1 MKMYALRVMFPA
13 PAKNAAAGNLWM
25 LQCAIYCTG
34 TDTTAYPI
42 SRTITFASHR
52 PAYARCRCAATT
64 LTREKESIM
73 TPIVNLE
80 GKVGLITGIANEKS
94 ISTGVAEACAQAGA
108 TLIITY
114 QNEKTRAFI
123 EPVIHRLGVEDVHL
137 LDVTRPE
144 TMDAAFGAIEARH
157 GKLDFAIHSMAF
169 AKRDDLHGRVVDTSA
184 DGFALAMDVSTHSF
198 VRLAKK
204 AEPLLEKAGGGAL
217 VTMTYLG
224 SEKVIPNYGV
234 MGLCKAALEAATRYM
249 AAELGAKGIRVNAVS
264 PGPLMTRAASGIAG
278 FDGLMA
284 AAVERSPM
292 HALVTPEDIG
302 ALTAFLVSDAG
313 RLISGGVHFVD
324 AGYNIMA

>member
-1 MKMYALRVMFPA
+1 MK
-13 PAKNAAAGNLWM
+13 
-25 LQCAIYCTG
+25 
-34 TDTTAYPI
+34 
-42 SRTITFASHR
+42 
-52 PAYARCRCAATT
+52 
-64 LTREKESIM
+64 
-73 TPIVNLE
+73 PIVNLE

-94 ISTGVAEACAQAGA
+94 ISTGVAEACVEAGA
-108 TLIITY
+108 TIVISY

-123 EPVIHRLGVEDVHL
+123 EPVINRLGVKDVYL
-137 LDVTRPE
+137 MDVTQPE
-144 TMDAAFGAIEARH
+144 TLSSVGSAIAERF
-157 GKLDFAIHSMAF
+157 GKLDFAVHSMAF
-169 AKRDDLHGRVVDTSA
+169 AKRDDLHGRVVDTSP

-198 VRLAKK
+198 VRMARMV
-204 AEPLLEKAGGGAL
+204 EPLMEKAGGGSL
-217 VTMTYLG
+217 ITMTYLG

-234 MGLCKAALEAATRYM
+234 MGLCKAALEAATRYL
-249 AAELGAKGIRVNAVS
+249 AAELGSKRIRVNAVS

-313 RLISGGVHFVD
+313 RLVTGGVHYVD

>member
-1 MKMYALRVMFPA
+1 MTAPIIDLR
-13 PAKNAAAGNLWM
+13 
-25 LQCAIYCTG
+25 
-34 TDTTAYPI
+34 
-42 SRTITFASHR
+42 
-52 PAYARCRCAATT
+52 
-64 LTREKESIM
+64 
-73 TPIVNLE
+73 

-94 ISTGVAEACAQAGA
+94 ISTGVAEACVQGGA
-108 TLIITY
+108 KLIVTY
-114 QNEKTRAFI
+114 QNDRTRAFI
-123 EPVIHRLGVEDVHL
+123 EPVVHRLGVEDVLL
-137 LDVTRPE
+137 LDVTKPE
-144 TMDAAFGAIEARH
+144 SMDELFSTIDARH

-198 VRLAKK
+198 VRLARK
-204 AEPLLEKAGGGAL
+204 AEPLMHKAGGGAL

-234 MGLCKAALEAATRYM
+234 MGLCKAALEAATRYL
-249 AAELGAKGIRVNAVS
+249 AAELGDRGIRVNAVS

-284 AAVERSPM
+284 AAVDRSPM
-292 HALVTPEDIG
+292 HRLVTPEDVG

-313 RLISGGVHFVD
+313 RLITGGVHFVD

>member
-1 MKMYALRVMFPA
+1 MKPL
-13 PAKNAAAGNLWM
+13 
-25 LQCAIYCTG
+25 
-34 TDTTAYPI
+34 
-42 SRTITFASHR
+42 
-52 PAYARCRCAATT
+52 
-64 LTREKESIM
+64 
-73 TPIVNLE
+73 VNLE

-94 ISTGVAEACAQAGA
+94 ISTGVAEACAEAGA
-108 TLIITY
+108 TLVVTY
-114 QNEKTRAFI
+114 QNDKTRAFI
-123 EPVIHRLGVEDVHL
+123 EPVINRLGIKDAYL

-144 TMDAAFGAIEARH
+144 TLADVYSQIEKNH
-157 GKLDFAIHSMAF
+157 GKLDFAVHSMAF

-198 VRLAKK
+198 VRLAKMV
-204 AEPLLEKAGGGAL
+204 EPLMEKAGGGAL

-249 AAELGAKGIRVNAVS
+249 AFELGGKNIRVNAVS

-278 FDGLMA
+278 FDALMA
-284 AAVERSPM
+284 TAVERSPM

-313 RLISGGVHFVD
+313 RLVSGGVHFVD

>member
-1 MKMYALRVMFPA
+1 M
-13 PAKNAAAGNLWM
+13 N
-25 LQCAIYCTG
+25 
-34 TDTTAYPI
+34 
-42 SRTITFASHR
+42 
-52 PAYARCRCAATT
+52 
-64 LTREKESIM
+64 
-73 TPIVNLE
+73 PIVNLA

-94 ISTGVAEACAQAGA
+94 ISTGVAEACVEAGA
-108 TLIITY
+108 TLIVTY
-114 QNEKTRAFI
+114 QNDKTRAFI
-123 EPVIHRLGVEDVHL
+123 EPIINRLGVKDVFL
-137 LDVTRPE
+137 MDVTRPE
-144 TMDAAFGAIEARH
+144 TLAEVVARIDAAH

-184 DGFALAMDVSTHSF
+184 DGFAMAMDVSTHSF
-198 VRLAKK
+198 VRVAKMV
-204 AEPLLEKAGGGAL
+204 EPLMEKAGGGSL

-224 SEKVIPNYGV
+224 SEKVIANYGV

-249 AAELGAKGIRVNAVS
+249 AFELGSKNIRVNAVS

-292 HALVTPEDIG
+292 HSLVTPEDIG

-313 RLISGGVHFVD
+313 RLITGGIHFVD

>member
-1 MKMYALRVMFPA
+1 M
-13 PAKNAAAGNLWM
+13 N
-25 LQCAIYCTG
+25 
-34 TDTTAYPI
+34 
-42 SRTITFASHR
+42 
-52 PAYARCRCAATT
+52 
-64 LTREKESIM
+64 
-73 TPIVNLE
+73 PIVNLE

-94 ISTGVAEACAQAGA
+94 ISTGVAEACAEAGA
-108 TLIITY
+108 KLIITY

-123 EPVIHRLGVEDVHL
+123 EPVVSRLGVEDVYL
-137 LDVTRPE
+137 MDVTQPE
-144 TMDAAFGAIEARH
+144 TLEQVFSKIDERF
-157 GKLDFAIHSMAF
+157 GKLDFAVHSMAF
-169 AKRDDLHGRVVDTSA
+169 AKRDDLHGRVVDTSP
-184 DGFALAMDVSTHSF
+184 DGFAMAMDISTHSF
-198 VRLAKK
+198 VRMARH
-204 AEPLLEKAGGGAL
+204 AEPLMVKAGGGSL

-249 AAELGAKGIRVNAVS
+249 AAELGNRNIRVNAVS

-313 RLISGGVHFVD
+313 RLISGGIHFVD

>member
-1 MKMYALRVMFPA
+1 MP
-13 PAKNAAAGNLWM
+13 
-25 LQCAIYCTG
+25 
-34 TDTTAYPI
+34 PI
-42 SRTITFASHR
+42 ID
-52 PAYARCRCAATT
+52 
-64 LTREKESIM
+64 LT
-73 TPIVNLE
+73 

-108 TLIITY
+108 TLVVTY

-123 EPVIHRLGVEDVHL
+123 EPVIHRLGVKDVYL
-137 LDVTRPE
+137 MDVTRPE
-144 TMDAAFGAIEARH
+144 TLSQVFDQICATH
-157 GKLDFAIHSMAF
+157 GKLDFAVHSMAF
-169 AKRDDLHGRVVDTSA
+169 AKRDDLHGRVVDTSP
-184 DGFALAMDVSTHSF
+184 DGFAMAMDVSTHSF
-198 VRLAKK
+198 VRLARL
-204 AEPLLEKAGGGAL
+204 AEPLMEKAGGGSL

-249 AAELGAKGIRVNAVS
+249 AAELGVKNIRVNAVS

-278 FDGLMA
+278 FDALMA

-292 HALVTPEDIG
+292 HRLVTPEDIG

-313 RLISGGVHFVD
+313 RLVSGGVHFVD

>member
-1 MKMYALRVMFPA
+1 MTAPIIDLR
-13 PAKNAAAGNLWM
+13 
-25 LQCAIYCTG
+25 
-34 TDTTAYPI
+34 
-42 SRTITFASHR
+42 
-52 PAYARCRCAATT
+52 
-64 LTREKESIM
+64 
-73 TPIVNLE
+73 

-94 ISTGVAEACAQAGA
+94 ISTGVAEACVQGGA
-108 TLIITY
+108 KLIVTY
-114 QNEKTRAFI
+114 QNDRTRAFI
-123 EPVIHRLGVEDVHL
+123 EPVVHRLGVEDVLL
-137 LDVTRPE
+137 LDVTKPE
-144 TMDAAFGAIEARH
+144 SMDELFSTIEARH

-198 VRLAKK
+198 VRLARK
-204 AEPLLEKAGGGAL
+204 AEPLMHKAGGGAL

-234 MGLCKAALEAATRYM
+234 MGLCKAALEAATRYL
-249 AAELGAKGIRVNAVS
+249 AAELGDRGIRVNAVS

-284 AAVERSPM
+284 AAVDRSPM
-292 HALVTPEDIG
+292 HRLVTPEDVG

-313 RLISGGVHFVD
+313 RLITGGVHFVD

>member
-1 MKMYALRVMFPA
+1 
-13 PAKNAAAGNLWM
+13 
-25 LQCAIYCTG
+25 
-34 TDTTAYPI
+34 
-42 SRTITFASHR
+42 
-52 PAYARCRCAATT
+52 
-64 LTREKESIM
+64 M
-73 TPIVNLE
+73 TPIINLE
-80 GKVGLITGIANEKS
+80 GKGGLVTGIANEKS

-108 TLIITY
+108 RLIITY

-123 EPVIHRLGVEDVHL
+123 EPVINRLGVTDVFL
-137 LDVTRPE
+137 LDVTQPDTLDKAFAE
-144 TMDAAFGAIEARH
+144 IDARY
-157 GKLDFAIHSMAF
+157 GKLDFVLHSMAV

-198 VRLAKK
+198 VRLARK
-204 AEPLLEKAGGGAL
+204 AEPLMEKAGGGAL

-249 AAELGAKGIRVNAVS
+249 AAELGPKNIRVNAVS

-302 ALTAFLVSDAG
+302 ALTAFLFSDAG

>member
-1 MKMYALRVMFPA
+1 
-13 PAKNAAAGNLWM
+13 
-25 LQCAIYCTG
+25 
-34 TDTTAYPI
+34 
-42 SRTITFASHR
+42 
-52 PAYARCRCAATT
+52 
-64 LTREKESIM
+64 M
-73 TPIVNLE
+73 TPIINLQD
-80 GKVGLITGIANEKS
+80 KVGLITGIANEKS

-108 TLIITY
+108 KLIITY

-123 EPVIHRLGVEDVHL
+123 EPVIHRLGVEDVFL
-137 LDVTRPE
+137 LDVTKPE
-144 TMDAAFGAIEARH
+144 TMDTAYAQIEERH
-157 GKLDFAIHSMAF
+157 GKLDFAVHSMAF
-169 AKRDDLHGRVVDTSA
+169 AKRDDLHARVVDTSA
-184 DGFALAMDVSTHSF
+184 DGFALAMDISTHSF

-249 AAELGAKGIRVNAVS
+249 AAELGVKGIRVNAVS

-292 HALVTPEDIG
+292 HALATPEDIG

-313 RLISGGVHFVD
+313 RLVSGGVHFVD

>member
-1 MKMYALRVMFPA
+1 M
-13 PAKNAAAGNLWM
+13 N
-25 LQCAIYCTG
+25 
-34 TDTTAYPI
+34 
-42 SRTITFASHR
+42 
-52 PAYARCRCAATT
+52 
-64 LTREKESIM
+64 
-73 TPIVNLE
+73 PIVNLE

-94 ISTGVAEACAQAGA
+94 ISTGVAEACAEAGA
-108 TLIITY
+108 KLIITY

-123 EPVIHRLGVEDVHL
+123 EPVVNRLGVEDVYL
-137 LDVTRPE
+137 MDVTQPE
-144 TMDAAFGAIEARH
+144 TLEQVFSKIDERF
-157 GKLDFAIHSMAF
+157 GKLDFAVHSMAF
-169 AKRDDLHGRVVDTSA
+169 AKRDDLHGRVVDTSP
-184 DGFALAMDVSTHSF
+184 DGFAMAMDISTHSF
-198 VRLAKK
+198 VRMARH
-204 AEPLLEKAGGGAL
+204 AEPLMVKAGGGSL

-249 AAELGAKGIRVNAVS
+249 AAELGNRNIRVNAVS

-313 RLISGGVHFVD
+313 RLISGGIHFVD

>member
-1 MKMYALRVMFPA
+1 MKA
-13 PAKNAAAGNLWM
+13 
-25 LQCAIYCTG
+25 
-34 TDTTAYPI
+34 
-42 SRTITFASHR
+42 
-52 PAYARCRCAATT
+52 
-64 LTREKESIM
+64 
-73 TPIVNLE
+73 IVNLE

-94 ISTGVAEACAQAGA
+94 ISTGVAEACVDAGA
-108 TLIITY
+108 SVIITY
-114 QNEKTRAFI
+114 QNDKTRAFI
-123 EPVIHRLGVEDVHL
+123 EPIVHRLGVNNVLL

-144 TMDAAFGAIEARH
+144 TLTDVFAQIDAEYGR
-157 GKLDFAIHSMAF
+157 LDFAIHSMAF
-169 AKRDDLHGRVVDTSA
+169 AKRDDLHGRVVDTSP

-198 VRLAKK
+198 VRLARA
-204 AEPLLEKAGGGAL
+204 AEPLFEKAGGGSL
-217 VTMTYLG
+217 ITMTYLG

-234 MGLCKAALEAATRYM
+234 MGLCKAALEAATRYL
-249 AAELGAKGIRVNAVS
+249 AAELGTKGIRVNAVS

-313 RLISGGVHFVD
+313 RLITGGVHFVD

>member
-1 MKMYALRVMFPA
+1 VPDVTIDRNQA
-13 PAKNAAAGNLWM
+13 PAA
-25 LQCAIYCTG
+25 
-34 TDTTAYPI
+34 P
-42 SRTITFASHR
+42 SRAFSLHCNNTSI
-52 PAYARCRCAATT
+52 
-64 LTREKESIM
+64 KERFNM
-73 TPIVNLE
+73 KPIVSLE

-94 ISTGVAEACAQAGA
+94 ISTGVAEACIEAGA
-108 TLIITY
+108 KVVITY

-123 EPVIHRLGVEDVHL
+123 EPVVHRLGVEDVVL

-144 TMDAAFGAIEARH
+144 TMADVFTQIDARH

-169 AKRDDLHGRVVDTSA
+169 AKRDDLHGRVVDSSP

-198 VRLAKK
+198 VRMAKM
-204 AEPLLEKAGGGAL
+204 AEPLLVKAGGGAL

-249 AAELGAKGIRVNAVS
+249 AAELGTKGIRVNAVS

-313 RLISGGVHFVD
+313 RLVTGGVHFVD

>member
-1 MKMYALRVMFPA
+1 MK
-13 PAKNAAAGNLWM
+13 
-25 LQCAIYCTG
+25 
-34 TDTTAYPI
+34 
-42 SRTITFASHR
+42 
-52 PAYARCRCAATT
+52 
-64 LTREKESIM
+64 
-73 TPIVNLE
+73 PIVNLE

-94 ISTGVAEACAQAGA
+94 ISTGVAEACAEAGA
-108 TLIITY
+108 KLVITY
-114 QNEKTRAFI
+114 QNDKTRAFI
-123 EPVIHRLGVEDVHL
+123 EPVIHRLGVENVYL

-144 TMDAAFGAIEARH
+144 TLADVYAQIDATF
-157 GKLDFAIHSMAF
+157 GKLDFAVHSMAF
-169 AKRDDLHGRVVDTSA
+169 AKRDDLHGRVVDTSP

-198 VRLAKK
+198 VRLAKMV
-204 AEPLLEKAGGGAL
+204 EPLMEKAGGGSL
-217 VTMTYLG
+217 ITMTYLG

-249 AAELGAKGIRVNAVS
+249 AYELGNKNIRVNAVS

-284 AAVERSPM
+284 TAVERSPM
-292 HALVTPEDIG
+292 HSLVTPEDIG

>member
-1 MKMYALRVMFPA
+1 
-13 PAKNAAAGNLWM
+13 
-25 LQCAIYCTG
+25 
-34 TDTTAYPI
+34 
-42 SRTITFASHR
+42 
-52 PAYARCRCAATT
+52 
-64 LTREKESIM
+64 M
-73 TPIVNLE
+73 TPIINLQ

-123 EPVIHRLGVEDVHL
+123 EPILGRLGVADAYL
-137 LDVTRPE
+137 LDVTKPE
-144 TMDAAFGAIEARH
+144 TMTEVFDQIDARY
-157 GKLDFAIHSMAF
+157 GKLDFALHSMAF

-198 VRLAKK
+198 VRLAKMV
-204 AEPLLEKAGGGAL
+204 EPLMIKAGGGSL

-234 MGLCKAALEAATRYM
+234 MGLCKAALEAATRYL
-249 AAELGAKGIRVNAVS
+249 AAELGEKGIRVNAVS

-292 HALVTPEDIG
+292 HSLVTPEDIG

-324 AGYNIMA
+324 AGYNIMG